1 MPVQPCSSKGMPGY
15 RYGEG
20 GFCYTYTASSEH
32 ERKMAKHK
40 AYLQGVA
47 IAHRSGEEPPDESEG
62 R

>member
-1 MPVQPCSSKGMPGY
+1 MPIEPCSSKGKPGY
-15 RYGEG
+15 KYGEG
-20 GFCYTYTASSEH
+20 GFCYTYAPSSEH

-47 IAHRSGEEPPDESEG
+47 IARRNGEEDPDESEG